1 MFPDLDGVV
10 RWIPLIIKCG
20 MVQELE
26 GLNKKRVSQRK
37 QPLDV
42 GIGINTNPVVVG
54 NMGSEK
60 LFDYTVMGG
69 SVNLGSRLGG
79 ANKNYKISILIL
91 VSLPMRG

>member
-26 GLNKKRVSQRK
+26 GLNKKRVSHCK
-37 QPLDV
+37 QPL
-42 GIGINTNPVVVG
+42 GIGMNTNPMVAG

-60 LFDYTVMGG
+60 SFDCTVMGRSG
-69 SVNLGSRLGG
+69 NLASRLGG
-79 ANKNYKISILIL
+79 ANKNCKISTLIL
-91 VSLPMRG
+91 LSLPMRG